1 MALFESDGLEGE
13 ATQVAQV
20 LAAGFVV
27 LGQQPFV
34 LEVSPHLQDD
44 RGPEQSLCPQLRC
57 VEVRLIERG
66 NSGSSERCRPSC
78 GAGVHVAGE
87 IMGFLDGE
95 ARPWVFYAHEGWVGV
110 GWGWRQSK
118 VHRHVSIPSE
128 SPATSSPT
136 RTAWWAPAK
145 QEAATPAAWPSP
157 AQPGSVLFIPI

>member
-95 ARPWVFYAHEGWVGV
+95 ARPWVLYA
-110 GWGWRQSK
+110 
-118 VHRHVSIPSE
+118 P
-128 SPATSSPT
+128 
-136 RTAWWAPAK
+136 K
-145 QEAATPAAWPSP
+145 QW
-157 AQPGSVLFIPI
+157 